1 MIELDF
7 LEQLKTFHTAL
18 KKNST
23 EIKEGEQKSQRTGQG
38 MIFKDHKQYVPGD
51 DIRKIDWK
59 AYARTNDFYI
69 KRFEEEKNVT
79 VHILLDRSSSM
90 DYGKNNKY
98 EYAAKLAIG
107 AAYMT
112 SKTNDRFRF
121 SVFSETLT
129 DLTAARRHGDLAS
142 LVDSLNHLRKTPE
155 SRIERCITDYSS
167 RIENKSVVII
177 LSDFLTDT
185 ENVETALESLQHTDA
200 VLVNVL
206 DSTEL
211 EPEVKGDAILK
222 DPESSSKLRTYLSP
236 RTKEKY
242 RDKLEGHTE
251 KIRESA
257 LRNGAEF
264 IQIPTDQDFFSS
276 FTQMWSLINREQR

>member
-7 LEQLKTFHTAL
+7 LEDLDNFHVAL

-23 EIKEGEQKSQRTGQG
+23 EIKEGEQKSDFSGQG

-59 AYARTNDFYI
+59 AYARTGDFFI

-79 VHILLDRSSSM
+79 LHIILDRSSSM

-98 EYAAKLAIG
+98 DYAAKIGLAT
-107 AAYMT
+107 AHMA

-129 DLTAARRHGDLAS
+129 DLTAARKNGNLAR
-142 LVDSLNHLRKTPE
+142 LVENLNSLRKTPE

-167 RIENKSVVII
+167 RIKNKSIVVI

-185 ENVETALESLQHTDA
+185 EEIESALESLQHTDTI
-200 VLVNVL
+200 LVNVL
-206 DSTEL
+206 DETEIDPDI
-211 EPEVKGDAILK
+211 EGDAILK

-236 RTKEKY
+236 RTKENYKD
-242 RDKLEGHTE
+242 RLEEHVGE
-251 KIRESA
+251 IEESA
-257 LRNGAEF
+257 LRNGAEYVRLS
-264 IQIPTDQDFFSS
+264 TGDDFFES
-276 FTQMWSLINREQR
+276 FIKVWRMINR

>member
-7 LEQLKTFHTAL
+7 LQDLDNFQTAL

-23 EIKEGEQKSQRTGQG
+23 EIKEGEQKSARSGQG

-59 AYARTNDFYI
+59 AYARTKDFFI

-79 VHILLDRSSSM
+79 IHIVLDRSSSM
-90 DYGKNNKY
+90 DYGDNNKY
-98 EYAAKLAIG
+98 EYAAKIGLA
-107 AAYMT
+107 AAYMA

-129 DLTAARRHGDLAS
+129 DLTAARRNGNLAS
-142 LVDSLNHLRKTPE
+142 LVKSLNGIRKTPE
-155 SRIERCITDYSS
+155 SRIERCITEYSS
-167 RIENKSVVII
+167 RIENKSIVLI

-185 ENVETALESLQHTDA
+185 GEIESALESLQHTDA
-200 VLVNVL
+200 ILVNVL
-206 DSTEL
+206 DETEL
-211 EPEVKGDAILK
+211 NPDIEGDAILK

-236 RTKEKY
+236 RTKKNYKSRLDE
-242 RDKLEGHTE
+242 HTE
-251 KIRESA
+251 AIEESA
-257 LRNGAEF
+257 LKNGAEYVKLS
-264 IQIPTDQDFFSS
+264 TGDDFFES
-276 FTQMWSLINREQR
+276 FMNVWRLLNK